1 VLAIRAEA
9 KLKEEVMF
17 LVELEYAG
25 LFRLMGIPDDQLEA
39 VLLIECPR
47 QIFPFA
53 RRIVA
58 DATRDGGF
66 PPLMV
71 DPIDFVGLYQ
81 ARKAQGEAQ
90 TARPN

>member
-1 VLAIRAEA
+1 
-9 KLKEEVMF
+9 
-17 LVELEYAG
+17 
-25 LFRLMGIPDDQLEA
+25 
-39 VLLIECPR
+39 
-47 QIFPFA
+47 
-53 RRIVA
+53 VA